1 MNFRTMALG
10 SILSRDDLHGWRTDL
25 IETGLTELA
34 DDLFSIMLG
43 IDIGDAKVYRL
54 AFYMLHV
61 ESVGNG

>member
-1 MNFRTMALG
+1 MNFRTMALN

-34 DDLFSIMLG
+34 DDLFSLLVG
-43 IDIGDAKVYRL
+43 IAIDDAKVYRL

-61 ESVGNG
+61 ESVGN